1 MRSAS
6 RLATVA
12 LTVLSACA
20 RTVPQA
26 PTPTPLPSA
35 PERLPTPSG
44 VVSAPAPA
52 PVSREFRGVWVATVG
67 NIDWPSKPGL
77 TTAQQKAELVAIMD
91 RSASLNL
98 NAVIFQVRTA
108 ADALYESPY
117 EPWSE
122 FLSGEMGRAPEPR
135 YDPLAFAIEEAHAR
149 GLELHAWFNPYRAR
163 YGGAKLP
170 ASADHISR
178 TRPELV
184 KRYGPFLWMDPG
196 EPEVQAT
203 SLRVIRDVVKRYD
216 VDGVHIDDYFYPYKV
231 QGPDGRNVDFP
242 DDESYRRYTAGG
254 GTLAR
259 NDWRRRNVDEFVRRL
274 YREVKDEKPWVRFGI
289 SPFGIWRPG
298 YPQGISGL
306 DAYAELYADSRK
318 WLREGWA
325 DYFTPQLYWTLT
337 RPQQSY
343 TGLMKWWVEE
353 NVKNRHMWI
362 GNIISGVGD
371 GGSNPWSTA
380 QVVESVG
387 LTRAQPNATGNVFF
401 SMKAL
406 MQNKSGVSDALV
418 AGPYLDPALVPA
430 TPWLGGRTPRAPRV
444 VLRAD
449 TLPGRAVAELTPAP
463 DDQPWLWVV
472 RARYGTVWTTE
483 VVPGR
488 TRSYVVRPQATR
500 AVPDEVRVSAVNR
513 LGEEGQA
520 TAAPFDPEAGR
531 RAGGP

>member
-1 MRSAS
+1 MRSAV
-6 RLATVA
+6 RLAVGA
-12 LTVLSACA
+12 LAVLSACA
-20 RTVPQA
+20 RAPQQQQRPPVQPPA
-26 PTPTPLPSA
+26 PV
-35 PERLPTPSG
+35 RLPTPSG
-44 VVSAPAPA
+44 VVDAPPPA

-91 RSASLNL
+91 RSAEMRL

-108 ADALYESPY
+108 ADALYASPH

-122 FLSGEMGRAPEPR
+122 FLSF
-135 YDPLAFAIEEAHAR
+135 YDPLQFAIEEAHKR

-163 YGGAKLP
+163 YGGAKTP

-184 KRYGPFLWMDPG
+184 KSYGSFLWMDPG
-196 EPEVQAT
+196 EADVQAQ

-216 VDGVHIDDYFYPYKV
+216 VDGIHIDDYFYPYKV
-231 QGPDGRNVDFP
+231 AGRDGRNLDFP
-242 DDESYRRYTAGG
+242 DDASWARYQRSG

-274 YREVKDEKPWVRFGI
+274 YREVKDEKAWVRFGI

-298 YPQGISGL
+298 SPAGIKGL

-337 RPQQSY
+337 RPDQSY
-343 TGLMKWWVEE
+343 TGLMKWWVGE
-353 NVKNRHMWI
+353 NVKDRHMWI
-362 GNIISGVGD
+362 GNIISGVGQ
-371 GGSNPWSTA
+371 GGSNPWSTE
-380 QVVESVG
+380 QVVEAVR
-387 LTRAQPNATGNVFF
+387 LTRAQPEATGNVFF

-406 MQNKSGVSDALV
+406 LQNKSGVTDALA
-418 AGPYLDPALVPA
+418 AGPYAEPALVPA
-430 TPWLGGRTPRAPRV
+430 TPWLGGRTPRAPSV

-449 TLPGRAVAELTPAP
+449 TLPGRAVADLTPAG

-472 RARYGTVWTTE
+472 RARYGTAWSTE
-483 VVPGR
+483 IVPGHV
-488 TRSYVVRPQATR
+488 RSYVVRPQATR
-500 AVPDEVRVSAVNR
+500 PAPDEVRVSVVNR
-513 LGEEGQA
+513 LGAEGRA
-520 TAAPFDPEAGR
+520 TVARFDPDGR
-531 RAGGP
+531 GAAEP